1 MAAKGEAESLG
12 AGYFWVGSKAMA
24 DSLQCNPYLL
34 VEGDEAV
41 LFDPGSVLDVEEVA
55 ANIASVIPLEKVSYV
70 VLHNQDP
77 DLASALPRLETL
89 GLNCTVVTHWRT
101 WSLIRFYGINASPY
115 LMDEHGYLLKLATGR
130 ALHFIPTPYLHFPG
144 AVVTYDKKAKF
155 LLSSDLFGAFAPNW
169 SLYAGEDYVE
179 GMETFHEHFMP
190 SREVLKPVMDI
201 FSCLD
206 LAAILPQHGSIINK
220 DIKTYIDILA
230 NLECGTHAKS
240 GKDNADNSSEYKVP
254 SERLLARFSAVFG
267 KKLAETAASKLGV
280 GFDQEAGKLL
290 ECPLIGSV
298 LWNRLSEAIY
308 LLKGYSALAVLE
320 PFVAKLCEEFGI
332 PHPEIY
338 ISILE
343 EAQRNYDKLGQ
354 EVVKLR
360 QINEQLSQASDEVN
374 ETQMRDAVTGL
385 YNETFFRNFID
396 EQASLMLES
405 EGLEDDVLAVVGID
419 EGMARIEYQYGPRE
433 VEAVLKGVS
442 RVMLESKASSQPA
455 FRLHGATFALWM
467 PRILFHEANDLCER
481 MRKSVEISKS
491 FIEPVTISIGL
502 VAVAE
507 IKESIASPAEAGS
520 ALADIG
526 IRRLRLAR
534 KRGGNSICSSSEVS
548 KQIEAKAR
556 VLIVDDDGIN
566 AGVIKTFLENA
577 DYIVDTAEDGDQA
590 VGKVGKEGFD
600 LIISELMIPKIDG
613 FMLKETLSRKSG
625 TKDIPFILLSHL
637 KDEKTVIRA
646 YSLGIDHYLQKPYL
660 LAELLGIVQNMTS
673 APGAGQ

>member
-12 AGYFWVGSKAMA
+12 AGYFWVGSKAAA

-34 VEGDEAV
+34 IDGDEAV
-41 LFDPGSVLDVEEVA
+41 LFDPGSVLDIEEVV
-55 ANIASVIPLEKVSYV
+55 ANIASVIPLEKVKYV

-77 DLASALPRLETL
+77 DLASALPRLVAL
-89 GLNCTVVTHWRT
+89 GLHFTIVTHWRT
-101 WSLIRFYGINASPY
+101 WSLIRFYGIDASPY
-115 LMDEHGYLLKLATGR
+115 LIDEHGYVLKLATGR
-130 ALHFIPTPYLHFPG
+130 VLHFIPTPHLHFPG

-169 SLYAGEDYVE
+169 SLYAGEDYAE
-179 GMETFHEHFMP
+179 GMMTFHEHYMP
-190 SREVLKPVMDI
+190 SHEILKPIMEI

-206 LAAILPQHGSIINK
+206 LVAILPQHGSIINK
-220 DIKTYIDILA
+220 NIKAYIDILS
-230 NLECGTHAKS
+230 NLECGTLLKA
-240 GKDNADNSSEYKVP
+240 GKENSENFGEYKVP
-254 SERLLARFSAVFG
+254 SERLHARFSAVFG
-267 KKLAETAASKLGV
+267 KKPAEAAASKLGV
-280 GFDQEAGKLL
+280 IFDQQTGKLL
-290 ECPLIGSV
+290 ECRSIRSI

-308 LLKGYSALAVLE
+308 LLKGHSALTVLE
-320 PFVAKLCEEFGI
+320 PFVAKLCEEFKI
-332 PHPEIY
+332 ARPEIY
-338 ISILE
+338 TSILE
-343 EAQRNYDKLGQ
+343 ETQRNYENLGQ
-354 EVVKLR
+354 EVARLQ
-360 QINEQLSQASDEVN
+360 QINNQLSQACDEVH
-374 ETQMRDAVTGL
+374 ETQMRDAATGL

-396 EQASLMLES
+396 EQASLTLES

-433 VEAVLKGVS
+433 VEAILKGVS
-442 RVMLESKASSQPA
+442 RVILENKAANQLA
-455 FRLHGATFALWM
+455 FRLHGASFALWM
-467 PRILFHEANDLCER
+467 PRVLFHEANDLCER

-507 IKESIASPAEAGS
+507 IKESIASPIEAGS
-520 ALADIG
+520 ALSDIG

-534 KRGGNSICSSSEVS
+534 RRGGNSICSSSEVD

-577 DYIVDTAEDGDQA
+577 DYIVETAEDGDQA
-590 VGKVGKEGFD
+590 ARKISQEGFD

-625 TKDIPFILLSHL
+625 TKDVPFILLSHL

-646 YSLGIDHYLQKPYL
+646 YSLGVDHYLQKPYL

-673 APGAGQ
+673 ASGAGR